1 MKKTVLSLCIGLLLW
16 SCNNTKTAEADILEI
31 PVSFDVARFD
41 LEFGAA
47 QEQDL
52 PVLKARYP
60 YLFPKRY
67 SDTFWAEKLSDTI
80 QIELNNEVRNAFPNF
95 KEQGDDLILLFKHIK
110 YYFPE
115 FESPQIVT
123 VTSEVDYRNKVLIS
137 DSLMLIALDTYLGA
151 DHMFYEGI
159 SNFTAKNLRK
169 EQLVPDVAAAYAKQ
183 LVPRYDGRTFVGL
196 LIYYGKLLYMIE
208 QFAPF
213 VPEEELMGYSKVEFA
228 WAQANESEIWRYFIE
243 RKLLF
248 STDAKLP
255 GRFLNPAPFSKFYLE
270 LDNESP
276 GMVGRYI
283 GWQIVRSYMKNND
296 VSLRKLVTVDPTVL
310 FQNAKFKPQ
319 K

>member
-95 KEQGDDLILLFKHIK
+95 KEHGDDLILLFKHIK

-213 VPEEELMGYSKVEFA
+213 VPEEELMGYSKEEFA

>member
-213 VPEEELMGYSKVEFA
+213 VPEEELMGYSKEEFA

>member
-1 MKKTVLSLCIGLLLW
+1 
-16 SCNNTKTAEADILEI
+16 
-31 PVSFDVARFD
+31 
-41 LEFGAA
+41 
-47 QEQDL
+47 
-52 PVLKARYP
+52 
-60 YLFPKRY
+60 
-67 SDTFWAEKLSDTI
+67 
-80 QIELNNEVRNAFPNF
+80 
-95 KEQGDDLILLFKHIK
+95 
-110 YYFPE
+110 
-115 FESPQIVT
+115 
-123 VTSEVDYRNKVLIS
+123 
-137 DSLMLIALDTYLGA
+137 
-151 DHMFYEGI
+151 
-159 SNFTAKNLRK
+159 
-169 EQLVPDVAAAYAKQ
+169 VAAAYAKQ

-213 VPEEELMGYSKVEFA
+213 VPEEELMGYSKEEFA

>member
-1 MKKTVLSLCIGLLLW
+1 MKKTVFSLCIGLLLW
-16 SCNNTKTAEADILEI
+16 SCNNNETIEADILAI

-52 PVLKARYP
+52 PELKAQYP
-60 YLFPKRY
+60 YLFPERY
-67 SDTFWAEKLSDTI
+67 SDAFWAEKLSDTI

-95 KEQGDDLILLFKHIK
+95 KEQGDDLTLLFKHIK

-151 DHMFYEGI
+151 DHMFYAGI

-169 EQLVPDVAAAYAKQ
+169 EQLVPDVAAAYAEQ

-213 VPEEELMGYSKVEFA
+213 VPEEELMGYSKEEFA

-310 FQNAKFKPQ
+310 FQNAK
-319 K
+319 